1 MIEPTVGRLVH
12 YRPAYAHTAPLAA
25 LVVGVHDARSVN
37 LTVFNDDGSISPA
50 LEVTLLQDDDTPPHD
65 RPYAEWMP
73 FQKGQAQKTDA
84 ATSDLQPRV
93 KALEEVVGTGGAIH
107 ILFSQL
113 QADIDQRISQVEA
126 SLAAAAAAAAA
137 QPPQTVTAG
146 AADAAP
152 PAPAEASTAEPQKGP
167 QP

>member
-12 YRPAYAHTAPLAA
+12 YRPDYAHTAPLAA

-126 SLAAAAAAAAA
+126 SLAAAAAAAQAAGPALTETA
-137 QPPQTVTAG
+137 QP
-146 AADAAP
+146 AAP
-152 PAPAEASTAEPQKGP
+152 AAAPAAPSA
-167 QP
+167 

>member
-126 SLAAAAAAAAA
+126 SLAAAAAAAQAAGPALTETA
-137 QPPQTVTAG
+137 QP
-146 AADAAP
+146 AAP
-152 PAPAEASTAEPQKGP
+152 AAAPAAPSA
-167 QP
+167 